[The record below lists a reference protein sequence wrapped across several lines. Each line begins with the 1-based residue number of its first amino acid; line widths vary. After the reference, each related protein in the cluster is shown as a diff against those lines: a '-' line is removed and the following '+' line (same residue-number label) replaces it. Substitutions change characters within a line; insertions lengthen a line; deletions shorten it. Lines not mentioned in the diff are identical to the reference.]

1 MRLWLTKD
9 EEGLCLWRAKPFLG
23 SDNFWYEEE
32 DGFDSIT
39 EEIYHS
45 LTGFNSLPKDGELV
59 AIDVDPIS
67 FSAEQIK
74 TGRIKNRRHK

>member
-1 MRLWLTKD
+1 MQVAILYDIDGWAYHAEAK
-9 EEGLCLWRAKPFLG
+9 GLQKYIQLNNIKADLYKVG
-23 SDNFWYEEE
+23 
-32 DGFDSIT
+32 T
-39 EEIYHS
+39 
-45 LTGFNSLPKDGELV
+45 FNSLPKDGELV

>member
-1 MRLWLTKD
+1 MRLYLTRD

-32 DGFDSIT
+32 DGFDNIT

-45 LTGFNSLPKDGELV
+45 LT
-59 AIDVDPIS
+59 
-67 FSAEQIK
+67 AEQIK